1 MDRQTVRQRERE
13 RKLRGEGIPPKV
25 TTAGGLGLPI
35 VPHTA
40 LRTLKV
46 HTVAIVDRFRLEQ
59 VTIVML
65 VILGQVP
72 HVELTMK

>member
-1 MDRQTVRQRERE
+1 MRERGG
-13 RKLRGEGIPPKV
+13 KLSGEGIPPRV
-25 TTAGGLGLPI
+25 TATWVLGLPV

-46 HTVAIVDRFRLEQ
+46 HIVVIVDRFRLEQ
-59 VTIVML
+59 VTIVAL

-72 HVELTMK
+72 QVELTM